1 MTTYKGGIE
10 MSKSE
15 LKEIIGVV
23 IFGAINTFIA
33 FAITNFLGIYNTIIL
48 RTFSVM
54 YGDITWEVVIFMG
67 LSLVEAIIYEYSN
80 CKTISSRI
88 YTK

>member
-1 MTTYKGGIE
+1 

-23 IFGAINTFIA
+23 IFGVINTYIA
-33 FAITNFLGIYNTIIL
+33 FAITNFLGITNTIIL
-48 RTFSVM
+48 KSFSAI
-54 YGDITWEVVIFMG
+54 YGDITWEVVIFLG
-67 LSLVEAIIYEYSN
+67 LSLIQATIYEYGN
-80 CKTISSRI
+80 CNTISDRI

>member
-1 MTTYKGGIE
+1 MY
-10 MSKSE
+10 KSE

-48 RTFSVM
+48 RTFTVM

-67 LSLVEAIIYEYSN
+67 LSLVEAIIYKYSN
-80 CKTISSRI
+80 LEYKSLR
-88 YTK
+88 

>member
-1 MTTYKGGIE
+1 

-54 YGDITWEVVIFMG
+54 YGI
-67 LSLVEAIIYEYSN
+67 
-80 CKTISSRI
+80 
-88 YTK
+88 

>member
-1 MTTYKGGIE
+1 

-15 LKEIIGVV
+15 LTEIIGVV

-33 FAITNFLGIYNTIIL
+33 LAITNFLGIYNTIIL
-48 RTFSVM
+48 RTFSVL

-67 LSLVEAIIYEYSN
+67 LSLVESIIYEYNN
-80 CKTISSRI
+80 CKTISNRI

>member
-1 MTTYKGGIE
+1 

-67 LSLVEAIIYEYSN
+67 ISLIEALIYEYSN
-80 CKTISSRI
+80 LEYKSLR
-88 YTK
+88 

>member
-54 YGDITWEVVIFMG
+54 YGI
-67 LSLVEAIIYEYSN
+67 
-80 CKTISSRI
+80 
-88 YTK
+88 

>member
-1 MTTYKGGIE
+1 MTTYEGGMK

-33 FAITNFLGIYNTIIL
+33 FAITNFFFLFNTIIL

-67 LSLVEAIIYEYSN
+67 LSLVEAIIYEYSK
-80 CKTISSRI
+80 CKTISIRI

>member
-1 MTTYKGGIE
+1 

-33 FAITNFLGIYNTIIL
+33 CTITNFLGIYNTIIL
-48 RTFSVM
+48 RNFSVI
-54 YGDITWEVVIFMG
+54 YGDITWEVVIFFG
-67 LSLVEAIIYEYSN
+67 LSLVEAAIHEYIN

-88 YTK
+88 YAK

>member
-67 LSLVEAIIYEYSN
+67 ISLIEALIYEYSN
-80 CKTISSRI
+80 LEYKSLR
-88 YTK
+88 

>member
-1 MTTYKGGIE
+1 

-23 IFGAINTFIA
+23 IFGTINTFIA
-33 FAITNFLGIYNTIIL
+33 FAITNFLGISNTIIL
-48 RTFSVM
+48 RTFSVI
-54 YGDITWEVVIFMG
+54 YSDITWDVVIFLG
-67 LSLVEAIIYEYSN
+67 LSLIEAIIYEHNS
-80 CKTISSRI
+80 CRTISGRV

>member
-1 MTTYKGGIE
+1 

-23 IFGAINTFIA
+23 IFGTINTFIA

-67 LSLVEAIIYEYSN
+67 LSLLEATIYECRN
-80 CKTISSRI
+80 CKTISGRI